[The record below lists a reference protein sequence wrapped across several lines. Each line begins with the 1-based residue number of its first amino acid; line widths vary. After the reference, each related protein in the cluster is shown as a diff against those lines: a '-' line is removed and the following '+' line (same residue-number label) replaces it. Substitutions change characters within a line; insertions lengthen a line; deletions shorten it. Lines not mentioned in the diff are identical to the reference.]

1 MRAADLHTAAD
12 RLHWQAGPPSAL
24 DWLTAGAAEA
34 SAPTFWAQYLQR
46 LGSLL
51 QARRMLLLGASP
63 GQPWQALAQ
72 WPAQAGVGP
81 EDARHV
87 QQALETLVSDRPQ
100 IAALPG
106 GGCLLALRLPQAPAA
121 DEQVLA
127 VLALREQPLPA
138 DAQGWLAWA
147 ALAAALPAWW
157 AQQAALQAS
166 RRAADAAASVTGA
179 ATTAGVALVA
189 GGAPGAALAQAV
201 QRAER
206 LHGLMLLAA
215 RLWSQQRF
223 VRQAF
228 ELCSELAQQHGCDRV
243 SLGWREGPY
252 IRLQAISQ
260 IEKFDPKA
268 SAVRALESAM
278 EEAADQPGDLPWPA
292 PGDVPGELPQVARA
306 HAVYAR
312 LQGTTHLLSVPLR
325 SDGQV
330 CGVLTLER
338 NARAFEPDERWELAE
353 LAQLA
358 VHPMADLQARDRW
371 WGARA
376 WRAAR
381 QQLRALA
388 GPRHSVWKLG
398 LGSAALAL
406 LVLVFT
412 PWDYRVEAVV
422 NLRSKDVLFMPAP
435 FDGYLREVHV
445 EVGEPVRAGQ
455 LLASLDTRDLA
466 LEASMAAADLARH
479 AREAEKAQAARQFA
493 DMQITRARQQQAAA
507 RLALVEHQ
515 LAQARVLAP
524 HDGIVVEGD
533 LKKNL
538 GAPLRKGDLLLKLA
552 QTGEIVVEIAID
564 EVDVHEVQ
572 PGSSGAFA
580 LVGRPDQRFAMAIER
595 IDPVASLREGS
606 NVYLARARFD
616 GQVPE
621 WWRPGMGGT
630 ARIDAG
636 ERSLLWVL
644 THRTVRF
651 LRKVFWL

>member
-1 MRAADLHTAAD
+1 MRAADHNTATD

-24 DWLTAGAAEA
+24 DWLSAGSADAA
-34 SAPTFWAQYLQR
+34 APAFWAQYLQR
-46 LGSLL
+46 LGALL

-72 WPAQAGVGP
+72 WPAQAQVRP
-81 EDARHV
+81 DDARHV
-87 QQALETLVSDRPQ
+87 QQALETLLSDRPQ
-100 IAALPG
+100 LAGLAG
-106 GGCLLALRLPQAPAA
+106 GGCVLALRLPQAPAA

-127 VLALREQPLPA
+127 VLALRESDLPA

-157 AQQAALQAS
+157 AQLAALQAS
-166 RRAADAAASVTGA
+166 RRAADAAAQTA
-179 ATTAGVALVA
+179 AQAAALIPE
-189 GGAPGAALAQAV
+189 PGAAAAPGSASATLAQAV

-206 LHGLMLLAA
+206 LHVLMQLAA

-243 SLGWREGPY
+243 SLGWRDGPY

-278 EEAADQPGDLPWPA
+278 EEAADQPDDLAWPPPEGA
-292 PGDVPGELPQVARA
+292 LQVARA
-306 HAVYAR
+306 HAQYAR
-312 LQGTTHLLSVPLR
+312 LQGTSHLLSVPLR
-325 SDGQV
+325 GPQAD

-338 NARAFEPDERWELAE
+338 NARAFDIDERWELAE

-358 VHPMADLQARDRW
+358 VHPMADLHERDRW

-376 WRAAR
+376 WRAGR
-381 QQLRALA
+381 QRLRAWA
-388 GPRHSVWKLG
+388 GPRHSVWKLS
-398 LGSAALAL
+398 LGSAALGL

-564 EVDVHEVQ
+564 EADVHEVQ
-572 PGSSGAFA
+572 PGSAGAFA
-580 LVGRPDQRFAMAIER
+580 LVGRPDQRFAMQIER
-595 IDPVASLREGS
+595 IDPVATLQDGS
-606 NVYLARARFD
+606 NVCQARARFD
-616 GQVPE
+616 GQPPA

-636 ERSLLWVL
+636 ERSLLWVM